1 MIASTPRGFKDV
13 LPQEALWREHI
24 TKSAQ
29 AVMASWGYAPIETP
43 SLELLDALEQGGQ
56 LAQTPFR
63 LFDSDGALLVLRPDV
78 TLPIARMVA
87 SRLNPISEPL
97 RFRYSQPVFRE
108 QESLRGQAREH
119 TQLGVEFIGAS
130 DTAADAEVVLLL
142 VEVLKACG
150 LEQFKVA
157 ICTVGVLRDLLS
169 AIVDEGD
176 GAIGEDWRGQVL
188 AACHQNNIVE
198 VERLARDGRVDSRF
212 GQALQALLGI
222 HGGGEA
228 ISRCKQL
235 VQPLG
240 CVDGLDQ
247 LAQSYSIIEAVGA
260 AEFVS
265 VDFSVMS
272 AFDYYTG
279 LVFEAYAPQLGVC
292 LGSGGR
298 YDQMLQSYGMKAAAA
313 GFAINLEHVM
323 MALSEQGVSADD
335 EVLQPRLMEVPLD
348 ADALAPAFVEAARL
362 RAQGQAVVLAR
373 STVGGEG

>member
-1 MIASTPRGFKDV
+1 MVASTPRGFKDV
-13 LPQEALWREHI
+13 LPQEARWREHI
-24 TKSAQ
+24 SKQAQ

-43 SLELLDALEQGGQ
+43 SLELLDVLEQGGQ
-56 LAQTPFR
+56 LAQRPFR
-63 LFDSDGALLVLRPDV
+63 LFDSDGALLALRPDV

-87 SRLNPISEPL
+87 SRLNPIAAPL

-108 QESLRGQAREH
+108 QESLRGQAREF

-130 DTAADAEVVLLL
+130 DTAADAEVVLLMA
-142 VEVLKACG
+142 EVLKACG

-169 AIVDEGD
+169 AIVDDGD
-176 GAIGEDWRGQVL
+176 ASEEWRSQVL

-198 VERLARDGRVDSRF
+198 VQRLAKDSRVDCRY
-212 GQALQALLGI
+212 GKALQEVLDI
-222 HGGGEA
+222 HGGCEA
-228 ISRCKQL
+228 IQRCKQL

-240 CVDGLDQ
+240 CIDGLDQ
-247 LAQSYSIIEAVGA
+247 LAQTYAIIEAVGA

-298 YDQMLQSYGMKAAAA
+298 YDHMLESYGMKAAAA

-323 MALSEQGVSADD
+323 MALSEQGIGANA
-335 EVLQPRLMEVPLD
+335 EVLQPKLVAVALE
-348 ADALAPAFVEAARL
+348 ADDPAQAFVEAARL
-362 RAQGQAVVLAR
+362 RARGQSVVLAR
-373 STVGGEG
+373 GATGGED